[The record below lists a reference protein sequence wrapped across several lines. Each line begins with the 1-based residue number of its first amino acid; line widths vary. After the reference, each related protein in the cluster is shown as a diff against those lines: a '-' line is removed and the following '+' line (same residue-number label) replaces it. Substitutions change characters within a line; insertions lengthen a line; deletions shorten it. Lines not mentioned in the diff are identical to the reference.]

1 MKIRRRARTLQA
13 SWMGACG
20 VSWLAERI
28 LMTADAVGGTWAYS
42 LNLIRRF
49 AADGSEIVLAVPG
62 PQPGDDQRREAGA
75 IRRLSLIE
83 LPGRL
88 EWMEEPGMDLE
99 LHARALIKLAREFH
113 PAIVHLNAY
122 ALASLRFP
130 CPSVVT
136 AHPCPVPAG
145 AAYRSRVSR
154 GLAGADLVIAPSRA
168 VQEEI
173 RTLYR
178 PPAPTIVIPDG
189 PGMAQATRN
198 AYALAAETHAMRLAG

>member
-1 MKIRRRARTLQA
+1 M
-13 SWMGACG
+13 
-20 VSWLAERI
+20 SWLAERI
-28 LMTADAVGGTWAYS
+28 LMTADAVGGAWTYA
-42 LNLIRRF
+42 LTLIRRF
-49 AADGSEIVLAVPG
+49 AADGSEIVLVVPG
-62 PQPGDDQRREAGA
+62 PQPCEDQRREAGA

-88 EWMEEPGMDLE
+88 EWMEEPGTDLE

-122 ALASLRFP
+122 APAALRFP

-145 AAYRSRVSR
+145 TAYRNRVGR
-154 GLAGADLVIAPSRA
+154 GLAGADLIIAPSRA

-173 RTLYR
+173 RTLHR
-178 PPAPTIVIPDG
+178 PPGPTPGPIIAIPDG
-189 PGMAQATRN
+189 PDMAEATRD